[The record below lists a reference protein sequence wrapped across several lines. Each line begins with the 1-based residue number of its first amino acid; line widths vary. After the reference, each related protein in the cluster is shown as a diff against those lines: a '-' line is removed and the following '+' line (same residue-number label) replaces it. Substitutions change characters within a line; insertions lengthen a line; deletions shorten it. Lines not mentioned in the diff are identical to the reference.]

1 MYSNSRE
8 DLLPEARSG
17 FHGWIFA
24 RIFQALD
31 VDTGDVLAAAR
42 TKWNFMPFQP
52 GLVGGHCIGV
62 DPYYL
67 TYRAEKAG
75 YHPEVILAGRRK
87 GQRVARECVR
97 GLLRR
102 KAQNSVVTIL
112 GLTFKE
118 DVPDTRNSRVNIV
131 RELHSFGVTVQ
142 IHDPL
147 ANAADARHEFGVV
160 LTELHALQP
169 ADAIVLAVAHQYYVA
184 GGWPFIE
191 RLLRDRSGLVL
202 DVKTKLDRAAKPAAI
217 ELWRL

>member
-1 MYSNSRE
+1 MNELS
-8 DLLPEARSG
+8 L
-17 FHGWIFA
+17 
-24 RIFQALD
+24 IFQALNI
-31 VDTGDVLAAAR
+31 DTGDVLAAAR

-75 YHPEVILAGRRK
+75 YHPEVILAGRRINDGM

-97 GLLRR
+97 RLLRR
-102 KAQNSVVTIL
+102 KAQNGIVTIL

-118 DVPDTRNSRVNIV
+118 DVPDTRNSRVIDIV
-131 RELHSFGVTVQ
+131 RELQSFGLTVQ

-147 ANAADARHEFGVV
+147 ANAADARYEYGVK

-169 ADAIVLAVAHQYYVA
+169 ADAVVLAVAHQHYML
-184 GGWPFIE
+184 GGWPFIQQM
-191 RLLRDRSGLVL
+191 LREGSGLVL
-202 DVKTKLDRAAKPAAI
+202 DVKARLDRAATPAGV